1 MLNAT
6 REDQNE
12 ERKGLL
18 AGLFGRVTDVSVQPP
33 FFCDYGK
40 NIVLGKNVFFNFNC
54 VVLDVALVTIG

>member
-12 ERKGLL
+12 ERKGLF
-18 AGLFGRVTDVSVQPP
+18 AGLFGRETDVSVQPP